1 MPTAKNKNRHEG
13 HRERLRQ
20 QVRTNGFEKMH
31 PHQMLEL
38 ILFTAIKRKD
48 TNELAHDL
56 LDHCGNIKGVFTAD
70 IGKLTEVKGIG
81 ENTAVYLKALYETY
95 AQYGGY
101 QNAGHIYLN
110 SPLVMDAFYSSC
122 FQPEKG
128 DQLAVT
134 TVDGSLAMVRN
145 HIIAYTTDPA
155 KSVELI
161 RDIFTSAFSSA
172 RHRCILAQYSPRSGV
187 TDEDR
192 TAAHALIE
200 ALSPMFLVHEFVF
213 MRSDGIE
220 ECIK

>member
-1 MPTAKNKNRHEG
+1 MLEDKKKNRHEG

-56 LDHCGNIKGVFTAD
+56 LDHCGSLKAVFTAD
-70 IGKLTEVKGIG
+70 IETLTEVKGIG

-101 QNAGHIYLN
+101 QNVGHIYLS
-110 SPLVMDAFYSSC
+110 SPLVMDAFYSNC
-122 FQPEKG
+122 FRPENG

-134 TVDGSLAMVRN
+134 TVDGSLAMVGNRV
-145 HIIAYTTDPA
+145 ITYTTDSE
-155 KSVELI
+155 KSVGLI

-187 TDEDR
+187 TDKDR
-192 TAAHALIE
+192 EAARALIE
-200 ALSPMFLVHEFVF
+200 ALAPIIRVHEFVF
-213 MRSDGIE
+213 MRNGGIE